1 MNINVSDSYQ
11 LMAELYSEFCNA
23 DGIKKILS
31 YYDKIMI
38 LKIFV
43 DDHDELKDRY
53 TRVFIHRNEQLFQD
67 MTFIDAGVDLFAPF
81 SSELSSDTTSKI
93 DYNICC
99 SATIITD
106 TMKEY
111 NTGFYLYPRSS
122 LSKTSLRL
130 ANSVGIIDAGY
141 RGHIMGMFDSN
152 KNYIVEENSRQ
163 LQICAP
169 GLIPIIPI
177 VVDCKEELGQVTQ
190 RGSGGFGSSG
200 I

>member
-1 MNINVSDSYQ
+1 
-11 LMAELYSEFCNA
+11 MAELYSEFYNA
-23 DGIKKILS
+23 DGIKKLLS
-31 YYDKIMI
+31 HYDKIMM

-43 DDHDELKDRY
+43 DDWDELKDKY
-53 TRVFIHRNEQLFQD
+53 TRCFIERNNKLFQD
-67 MTFIDAGVDLFAPF
+67 LVFIDAGIDLFSP
-81 SSELSSDTTSKI
+81 SRYDLDCDTTTKI
-93 DYNICC
+93 DYGICC

-111 NTGFYLYPRSS
+111 NSGFYLYPRSS

-130 ANSVGIIDAGY
+130 ANSVGIVDAGY
-141 RGHIMGMFDSN
+141 RGHIMGMFDAN
-152 KNYIVEENSRQ
+152 RNYIVEENSRQ

-177 VVDCKEELGQVTQ
+177 VVDYKEELGDATQ
-190 RGSGGFGSSG
+190 RGSGGFGSTG